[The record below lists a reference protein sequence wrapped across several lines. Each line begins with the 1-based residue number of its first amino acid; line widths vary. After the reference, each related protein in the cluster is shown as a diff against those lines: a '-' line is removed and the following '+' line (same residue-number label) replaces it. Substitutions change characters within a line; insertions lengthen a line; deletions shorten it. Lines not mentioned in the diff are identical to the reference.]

1 MSWLCGRAMPDSLD
15 SLQLGISDAFGRLD
29 FIRKYKHK
37 IERVARNK
45 EALPDD
51 GVN

>member
-15 SLQLGISDAFGRLD
+15 GLQLGISDAFGTLD
-29 FIRKYKHK
+29 FDPKYNHK
-37 IERVARNK
+37 IERVACNK